1 MKRVFCLCLCLCL
14 ILLSGCNE
22 MEENTATKPSVLV
35 PPTTLPSGT
44 EPVENVL
51 DGYNIPTIDE
61 NFWELLCENCD
72 ITDYL
77 LTDGVAGV
85 EFVLISACDL
95 EEMTISITSSLG
107 GTAVRT
113 LTALDEEPQILP
125 VTVFLAYQDINWT
138 SLKGDIDELNK
149 QIDAVYAAYEVARD
163 NLPCLYRYKVAVSLA
178 ELGMDPQPD
187 ENGYLPSDDVI
198 ATLPPQQM
206 ESLTVTLGEESKSY
220 TLGNI
225 GSLPTGAAEKVG
237 YENGITENIIA
248 KFDYAAWP
256 SKDGVLDLT
265 KFDYKTTAD
274 VVLQGIS
281 VLETN
286 ILQCDITIQTPQG
299 DKFSMRW
306 DGISPIEVDE
316 GSKITIENLVIED
329 SALANNLT
337 AQVWRYVVLQYTN
350 NGEEFNSVISVSIR
364 MRQNPFDIYALKVD
378 GVDMLPYY
386 IEYKNY
392 EE

>member
-1 MKRVFCLCLCLCL
+1 MRKIICLFLCSAV
-14 ILLSGCNE
+14 LLPLLTACRSSQQETTTPQPGPTQP
-22 MEENTATKPSVLV
+22 TATQTISDPWADYNM
-35 PPTTLPSGT
+35 PTA
-44 EPVENVL
+44 
-51 DGYNIPTIDE
+51 DDDY
-61 NFWELLCENCD
+61 WELLCENCS

-77 LTDGVAGV
+77 LTGGVAGV
-85 EFVLISACDL
+85 EFVLISARDL
-95 EEMTISITSSLG
+95 EGMTISITSSLG
-107 GTAVRT
+107 GTAART

-125 VTVFLAYQDINWT
+125 VTVFLAYQNIDWA
-138 SLKGDIDELNK
+138 SLKGDINALNK
-149 QIDAVYAAYEVARD
+149 QIDEVYAAYEVARD
-163 NLPCLYRYKVAVSLA
+163 NLPCLYRYKVAVSLM

-187 ENGYLPSDDVI
+187 ENGYLPSDDEI
-198 ATLPPQQM
+198 AKVPPQQM

-220 TLGNI
+220 ALGNI

-237 YENGITENIIA
+237 YENGITEITIA

-256 SKDGVLDLT
+256 SKDGVLELT

-281 VLETN
+281 VLETT
-286 ILQCDITIQTPQG
+286 ILQCEIKIQTPQG

-337 AQVWRYVVLQYTN
+337 AQVWRYVVLRYSN
-350 NGEEFNSVISVSIR
+350 SGEEYNSVISVSIR
-364 MRQNPFDIYALKVD
+364 MRQDPFDIYALKVD

>member
-1 MKRVFCLCLCLCL
+1 MRKCVTLLLCICL
-14 ILLSGCNE
+14 LLVSCGNAPE
-22 MEENTATKPSVLV
+22 TTIRTKDTAISSDAQATVDSWANYNM
-35 PPTTLPSGT
+35 PTVDT
-44 EPVENVL
+44 
-51 DGYNIPTIDE
+51 DY
-61 NFWELLCENCD
+61 WELLCENCN

-77 LTDGVAGV
+77 LTGGVAGV
-85 EFVLISACDL
+85 EFVLISARDL
-95 EEMTISITSSLG
+95 EGMTISITSSLG
-107 GTAVRT
+107 GTAART

-125 VTVFLAYQDINWT
+125 VTVFLAYQNIDWA
-138 SLKGDIDELNK
+138 SLKGDINALNK
-149 QIDAVYAAYEVARD
+149 QIDEVYAAYEVARD
-163 NLPCLYRYKVAVSLA
+163 NLPCLYRYKVAVSLI

-187 ENGYLPSDDVI
+187 ENGYLPSDDEI
-198 ATLPPQQM
+198 AKLPPQQM

-220 TLGNI
+220 ALGNI

-237 YENGITENIIA
+237 YENGITEITIA

-256 SKDGVLDLT
+256 SKDGVLELT

-281 VLETN
+281 VLETT
-286 ILQCDITIQTPQG
+286 ILQCEIKIQTPQG

-337 AQVWRYVVLQYTN
+337 AQVWRYVVLRYSN
-350 NGEEFNSVISVSIR
+350 SGEEYNSVISVSIR
-364 MRQNPFDIYALKVD
+364 MRQDPFDIYALKVD

>member
-1 MKRVFCLCLCLCL
+1 MRKIICLFLCSAV
-14 ILLSGCNE
+14 LLPLLTACRSSQQETTTPQPGPTQP
-22 MEENTATKPSVLV
+22 TATQTISDPWADYNM
-35 PPTTLPSGT
+35 PTA
-44 EPVENVL
+44 
-51 DGYNIPTIDE
+51 DDDY
-61 NFWELLCENCD
+61 WELLCENCS

-77 LTDGVAGV
+77 LTGGVAGV
-85 EFVLISACDL
+85 EFVLISARDL
-95 EEMTISITSSLG
+95 EGMTISITSSLG
-107 GTAVRT
+107 GTAART

-125 VTVFLAYQDINWT
+125 VTVFLAYQNIDWA
-138 SLKGDIDELNK
+138 SLKGDINALNK
-149 QIDAVYAAYEVARD
+149 QIDEVYAAYEVARD
-163 NLPCLYRYKVAVSLA
+163 NLPCLYRYKVAVSLM

-187 ENGYLPSDDVI
+187 ENGYLPSDDEI
-198 ATLPPQQM
+198 AKLPPQQM

-220 TLGNI
+220 ALGNI

-237 YENGITENIIA
+237 YENGITEITIA

-256 SKDGVLDLT
+256 SKDGVLELT

-281 VLETN
+281 VLETT
-286 ILQCDITIQTPQG
+286 ILQCEIKIQTPQG

-337 AQVWRYVVLQYTN
+337 AQVWRYVVLRYSN
-350 NGEEFNSVISVSIR
+350 SGEEYNSVISVSIR
-364 MRQNPFDIYALKVD
+364 MRQDPFDIYALKVD

>member
-1 MKRVFCLCLCLCL
+1 MRKCVTLLLCICL
-14 ILLSGCNE
+14 LLVSCGNAPE
-22 MEENTATKPSVLV
+22 TTTRTKDTAISSDAQATVDSWANYNM
-35 PPTTLPSGT
+35 PT
-44 EPVENVL
+44 VDN
-51 DGYNIPTIDE
+51 DY
-61 NFWELLCENCD
+61 WELLCENCS

-77 LTDGVAGV
+77 LTGGVAGV
-85 EFVLISACDL
+85 EFVLISARDL

-125 VTVFLAYQDINWT
+125 VTVFLAYQDINWS

-178 ELGMDPQPD
+178 ELGMNPQPD

-237 YENGITENIIA
+237 YENGITEITIA

-256 SKDGVLDLT
+256 SKDGVLELT

-281 VLETN
+281 VLETT
-286 ILQCDITIQTPQG
+286 ILQCEIKIQTPQG

-337 AQVWRYVVLQYTN
+337 AQVWRYVVLCYSN
-350 NGEEFNSVISVSIR
+350 SGEEYNSVISVSIR
-364 MRQNPFDIYALKVD
+364 MRQDPFDIYALKVD

>member
-1 MKRVFCLCLCLCL
+1 MRKCVTLLLCICL
-14 ILLSGCNE
+14 LLVSCGNAPE
-22 MEENTATKPSVLV
+22 TTIRTKDTAISSDAQATVDSWANYNM
-35 PPTTLPSGT
+35 PT
-44 EPVENVL
+44 VDN
-51 DGYNIPTIDE
+51 DY
-61 NFWELLCENCD
+61 WELLCENCN

-77 LTDGVAGV
+77 LTGGVAGV
-85 EFVLISACDL
+85 EFVLISARDL
-95 EEMTISITSSLG
+95 EGMTISITSSLG
-107 GTAVRT
+107 GTAART

-125 VTVFLAYQDINWT
+125 VTVFLAYQNIDWA
-138 SLKGDIDELNK
+138 SLKGDINALNK
-149 QIDAVYAAYEVARD
+149 QIDEVYAAYEVARD
-163 NLPCLYRYKVAVSLA
+163 NLPCLYRYKVAVSLI

-187 ENGYLPSDDVI
+187 ENGYLPSDDEI
-198 ATLPPQQM
+198 AKLPPQQM

-220 TLGNI
+220 ALGNI

-237 YENGITENIIA
+237 YENGITEITIA

-256 SKDGVLDLT
+256 SKDGVLELT

-281 VLETN
+281 VLETT
-286 ILQCDITIQTPQG
+286 ILQCEIKIQTPQG

-337 AQVWRYVVLQYTN
+337 AQVWRYVVLRYSN
-350 NGEEFNSVISVSIR
+350 SGEEYNSVISVSIR
-364 MRQNPFDIYALKVD
+364 MRQDPFDIYALKVD